1 MVREFTGRAEVEA
14 AALGPARYA
23 RVYAEVRYQVPA
35 GEGWVVLRGSVGA
48 ATRDLPAHRAFVLG
62 GRGTLVGEGFR
73 AFSGRE
79 ALWFSADFRIPVAV
93 PEIPLGSLAGTGRSA
108 TLVPFVAAGWT
119 GDAVAGSP
127 GAPARGVRPVIGLG
141 FEWPHDLL
149 RLDAGVSPLTGRVGV
164 AVDVSRAFW
173 DIL

>member
-1 MVREFTGRAEVEA
+1 MVREFTGRAEFEA
-14 AALGPARYA
+14 ASLGPARYA
-23 RVYAEVRYQVPA
+23 RAYAEGRWQVPA
-35 GEGWVVLRGSVGA
+35 GEGWVVFRGSAGA

-73 AFSGRE
+73 ALSGRE
-79 ALWFSADFRIPVAV
+79 AVWLSADLRIPVGV
-93 PEIPLGSLAGTGRSA
+93 PEIPLGSLAGTGRTA

-119 GDAVAGSP
+119 GGAVAGTL

-141 FEWPHDLL
+141 LEWPHDLL
-149 RLDAGVSPLTGRVGV
+149 RLDVGVSPRTGRVGV